1 MNTNLIKKS
10 FMAGILVLA
19 AAGIRFADLIYD
31 TINALPGH
39 HAADSGAGGRLAT
52 GSAADL

>member
-19 AAGIRFADLIYD
+19 AAGIRFADLFYD
-31 TINALPGH
+31 TLEQIK
-39 HAADSGAGGRLAT
+39 
-52 GSAADL
+52 

>member
-52 GSAADL
+52 GSAADF